1 MRSPRVTFGQRYPST
16 TTQTQYGGAQDAL
29 MAHQRSFETLGYS
42 GTLYQLKE
50 TGHRNLLWWALG
62 QDGLRTCLPCSRSGR
77 VGPDRTKAESCLSDS
92 ALAHILIDITSSS
105 WMPRMWVGN
114 LTNGVWLEL
123 YQNHRIRDLDVDIL
137 LELIA
142 CTFRP
147 TDSSRADYSSTA
159 LPPVTPPHPGPTA
172 TAHVCR
178 GRLTPAAS
186 AAPV

>member
-50 TGHRNLLWWALG
+50 TGHRNLLWWGGQLG
-62 QDGLRTCLPCSRSGR
+62 KNKSDKKYKGPTISDLGVLLRSVKEAYLKKTQRR

-147 TDSSRADYSSTA
+147 TDSSVRPY
-159 LPPVTPPHPGPTA
+159 
-172 TAHVCR
+172 
-178 GRLTPAAS
+178 
-186 AAPV
+186 